1 MKLTKKVLL
10 CSLVVSNLLVFNNT
24 LGNEKIVKASEY
36 RNRIFYDNSG
46 KPATGWYDDGKAWY
60 YFKNGKKYFYEG
72 KYASG
77 WYDDGTA
84 WYFFKD
90 GSKLVGYGVDGNG
103 KKYFYNGKYASG
115 WFNDGNAWYFFQDG
129 SKHSGYGTDG
139 NGKKYFYNG
148 KYASGWFDDGSAW
161 YFFKD
166 GSKHRGYGV
175 DGNGKRFFDNGKYAN
190 WWYDDGTAWYFFQDG
205 VKFTGRAK
213 DASGTKDFINGK
225 YASSARNKYKD
236 GIFYDENG
244 GPANGWYSDGT
255 AWYFFKDGYKHHGYG
270 VDGNGKKYFYNGKY
284 ASGWFDDG
292 SEWYF
297 FKDGSKHRGYGVD
310 GNGKRFFDNGK
321 YANWWYDDGTAWYF
335 FQDGVKFTGRAKDAS
350 GTRDFVNGKYS
361 TNVKKKYKDGLFYDD
376 NGVLASGW
384 YDDGSAWYFFK
395 NGKKLSGYGT
405 DANGK
410 KFFYNGKY
418 AAGWYDDG
426 TAWYFFQDGEKFT
439 GKARD
444 ESGLRDFVNGKYRK
458 VTSQSE
464 FIDKIT
470 PSVLKAVKGKGLF
483 PSIAIAQA
491 CLETRYGNDGL
502 SPAPIYNLFGIK
514 ATKNTPASRYVEI
527 KTAEYNDSGEKYYI
541 IAKFMKFTD
550 YDDSCEYYSNLFT
563 RNSWLRD
570 YYKGVLAAK
579 TPEEAAKALTGT
591 YATDPNYGEKLLEI
605 IEKHG
610 LKALDKKIY
619 KNGVKP

>member
-60 YFKNGKKYFYEG
+60 YFKNGKKLTGYATDGNGKKYFYEG

-77 WYDDGTA
+77 WFDDGNA

-115 WFNDGNAWYFFQDG
+115 WFNDGNAWYFFEDG

-190 WWYDDGTAWYFFQDG
+190 W
-205 VKFTGRAK
+205 
-213 DASGTKDFINGK
+213 
-225 YASSARNKYKD
+225 
-236 GIFYDENG
+236 
-244 GPANGWYSDGT
+244 
-255 AWYFFKDGYKHHGYG
+255 
-270 VDGNGKKYFYNGKY
+270 
-284 ASGWFDDG
+284 
-292 SEWYF
+292 
-297 FKDGSKHRGYGVD
+297 
-310 GNGKRFFDNGK
+310 
-321 YANWWYDDGTAWYF
+321 
-335 FQDGVKFTGRAKDAS
+335 
-350 GTRDFVNGKYS
+350 
-361 TNVKKKYKDGLFYDD
+361 
-376 NGVLASGW
+376 
-384 YDDGSAWYFFK
+384 
-395 NGKKLSGYGT
+395 
-405 DANGK
+405 
-410 KFFYNGKY
+410 
-418 AAGWYDDG
+418 WYDDG

-514 ATKNTPASRYVEI
+514 AAKNTPASRYVEI
-527 KTAEYNDSGEKYYI
+527 KTAEYNDNGEKYYI

-579 TPEEAAKALTGT
+579 TPEEAANALTGT
-591 YATDPNYGEKLLEI
+591 YATDPNYGKKLLEI

>member
-1 MKLTKKVLL
+1 M
-10 CSLVVSNLLVFNNT
+10 
-24 LGNEKIVKASEY
+24 
-36 RNRIFYDNSG
+36 
-46 KPATGWYDDGKAWY
+46 
-60 YFKNGKKYFYEG
+60 
-72 KYASG
+72 
-77 WYDDGTA
+77 
-84 WYFFKD
+84 
-90 GSKLVGYGVDGNG
+90 
-103 KKYFYNGKYASG
+103 
-115 WFNDGNAWYFFQDG
+115 
-129 SKHSGYGTDG
+129 
-139 NGKKYFYNG
+139 
-148 KYASGWFDDGSAW
+148 
-161 YFFKD
+161 
-166 GSKHRGYGV
+166 
-175 DGNGKRFFDNGKYAN
+175 
-190 WWYDDGTAWYFFQDG
+190 
-205 VKFTGRAK
+205 
-213 DASGTKDFINGK
+213 
-225 YASSARNKYKD
+225 
-236 GIFYDENG
+236 
-244 GPANGWYSDGT
+244 
-255 AWYFFKDGYKHHGYG
+255 
-270 VDGNGKKYFYNGKY
+270 
-284 ASGWFDDG
+284 
-292 SEWYF
+292 
-297 FKDGSKHRGYGVD
+297 
-310 GNGKRFFDNGK
+310 
-321 YANWWYDDGTAWYF
+321 
-335 FQDGVKFTGRAKDAS
+335 KFTGRAKDAS

-395 NGKKLSGYGT
+395 NGKKLSGYGY

-514 ATKNTPASRYVEI
+514 AAKNTPASRYVEI
-527 KTAEYNDSGEKYYI
+527 KTAEYNDNGEKYYI

-570 YYKGVLAAK
+570 YYKDVLAAK
-579 TPEEAAKALTGT
+579 TPEEAANALTGT
-591 YATDPNYGEKLLEI
+591 YATDPNYGKKLLEI

>member
-60 YFKNGKKYFYEG
+60 YFKNGKKLTGYATDGNGKKYFYEG

-77 WYDDGTA
+77 WFDDGNA

-213 DASGTKDFINGK
+213 DS
-225 YASSARNKYKD
+225 
-236 GIFYDENG
+236 
-244 GPANGWYSDGT
+244 
-255 AWYFFKDGYKHHGYG
+255 
-270 VDGNGKKYFYNGKY
+270 
-284 ASGWFDDG
+284 
-292 SEWYF
+292 
-297 FKDGSKHRGYGVD
+297 
-310 GNGKRFFDNGK
+310 
-321 YANWWYDDGTAWYF
+321 
-335 FQDGVKFTGRAKDAS
+335 S

-395 NGKKLSGYGT
+395 NGKKLSGYGY

>member
-60 YFKNGKKYFYEG
+60 YFKNGKKLTGYATDGNGKKYFYEG

-77 WYDDGTA
+77 WFDDGTA

-115 WFNDGNAWYFFQDG
+115 WFNDGNAWYFFEDG

-148 KYASGWFDDGSAW
+148 KYASGWFDDGSA
-161 YFFKD
+161 
-166 GSKHRGYGV
+166 
-175 DGNGKRFFDNGKYAN
+175 
-190 WWYDDGTAWYFFQDG
+190 
-205 VKFTGRAK
+205 
-213 DASGTKDFINGK
+213 
-225 YASSARNKYKD
+225 
-236 GIFYDENG
+236 
-244 GPANGWYSDGT
+244 
-255 AWYFFKDGYKHHGYG
+255 
-270 VDGNGKKYFYNGKY
+270 
-284 ASGWFDDG
+284 
-292 SEWYF
+292 WYF

-395 NGKKLSGYGT
+395 NGKKLSGYGY

-514 ATKNTPASRYVEI
+514 AAKNTPASRYVEI
-527 KTAEYNDSGEKYYI
+527 KTAEYNDNGEKYYI

-570 YYKGVLAAK
+570 YYKGVLVAK
-579 TPEEAAKALTGT
+579 TPEEAANALTGT
-591 YATDPNYGEKLLEI
+591 YATDPNYGKKLLEI

>member
-60 YFKNGKKYFYEG
+60 YFKNGKKLTGYATDGNGKKYFYEG

-77 WYDDGTA
+77 WFDDGNA

-115 WFNDGNAWYFFQDG
+115 WFNDGNAWYFFE
-129 SKHSGYGTDG
+129 
-139 NGKKYFYNG
+139 
-148 KYASGWFDDGSAW
+148 
-161 YFFKD
+161 D

-244 GPANGWYSDGT
+244 GPANGWYSDET
-255 AWYFFKDGYKHHGYG
+255 AWYFFKDGY
-270 VDGNGKKYFYNGKY
+270 
-284 ASGWFDDG
+284 
-292 SEWYF
+292 
-297 FKDGSKHRGYGVD
+297 KHRGYGVD

-395 NGKKLSGYGT
+395 NGKKLSGYGY

-514 ATKNTPASRYVEI
+514 AAKNTPASRYVEI
-527 KTAEYNDSGEKYYI
+527 KTAEYNDNGEKYYI

-579 TPEEAAKALTGT
+579 TPEEAANALTGT
-591 YATDPNYGEKLLEI
+591 YATDPNYGKKLLEI

>member
-60 YFKNGKKYFYEG
+60 YFKNGKKLTGYATDGNGKKYFYEG

-77 WYDDGTA
+77 WFDDGTA

-90 GSKLVGYGVDGNG
+90 GSKLVGYGV
-103 KKYFYNGKYASG
+103 
-115 WFNDGNAWYFFQDG
+115 
-129 SKHSGYGTDG
+129 DG

-244 GPANGWYSDGT
+244 GPANGWYSDET
-255 AWYFFKDGYKHHGYG
+255 AWYFFKDGYKHRGYG

-292 SEWYF
+292 SAWYF

-335 FQDGVKFTGRAKDAS
+335 FQDGVKFTGRAKDSS

-395 NGKKLSGYGT
+395 NGKKLSGYGY

-426 TAWYFFQDGEKFT
+426 SDWYFFQDGEKFT

-464 FIDKIT
+464 FIEKIT

-514 ATKNTPASRYVEI
+514 AAKNTPASRYVEI
-527 KTAEYNDSGEKYYI
+527 KTAEYNDNGEKYYI

-579 TPEEAAKALTGT
+579 TPEEAANALTGT
-591 YATDPNYGEKLLEI
+591 YATDPNYGKKLLEI

>member
-60 YFKNGKKYFYEG
+60 YFKNGKKLTGYATDGNGKKYFYEG

-77 WYDDGTA
+77 WFDDGNA

-115 WFNDGNAWYFFQDG
+115 WFNDGNAWYFFEDG

-166 GSKHRGYGV
+166 GS
-175 DGNGKRFFDNGKYAN
+175 
-190 WWYDDGTAWYFFQDG
+190 
-205 VKFTGRAK
+205 KFTGRAK

-244 GPANGWYSDGT
+244 GPANGWYSDET
-255 AWYFFKDGYKHHGYG
+255 AWYFFKDGYKHRGYG

-292 SEWYF
+292 SAWYF
-297 FKDGSKHRGYGVD
+297 FKDGSKH
-310 GNGKRFFDNGK
+310 
-321 YANWWYDDGTAWYF
+321 
-335 FQDGVKFTGRAKDAS
+335 TGRAKDAS

-395 NGKKLSGYGT
+395 NGKKLSGYGY

-514 ATKNTPASRYVEI
+514 AAKNTPASRYVEI
-527 KTAEYNDSGEKYYI
+527 KTAEYNDNGEKYYI

-579 TPEEAAKALTGT
+579 TPEEAANALTGT
-591 YATDPNYGEKLLEI
+591 YATDPNYGKKLLEI

>member
-60 YFKNGKKYFYEG
+60 YFKNGKKLTGYATDGNGKKYFYEG

-77 WYDDGTA
+77 WFDDGT
-84 WYFFKD
+84 
-90 GSKLVGYGVDGNG
+90 
-103 KKYFYNGKYASG
+103 
-115 WFNDGNAWYFFQDG
+115 
-129 SKHSGYGTDG
+129 
-139 NGKKYFYNG
+139 
-148 KYASGWFDDGSAW
+148 AW

-244 GPANGWYSDGT
+244 GPANGWYSDET
-255 AWYFFKDGYKHHGYG
+255 AWYFFKDGY
-270 VDGNGKKYFYNGKY
+270 
-284 ASGWFDDG
+284 
-292 SEWYF
+292 
-297 FKDGSKHRGYGVD
+297 KHRGYGVD

-321 YANWWYDDGTAWYF
+321 YANWWYDDGSAWYF

-395 NGKKLSGYGT
+395 NGKKLSGYGY

-514 ATKNTPASRYVEI
+514 AAKNTPASRYVEI
-527 KTAEYNDSGEKYYI
+527 KTAEYNDNGEKYYI

-579 TPEEAAKALTGT
+579 TPEEAANALTGT
-591 YATDPNYGEKLLEI
+591 YATDPNYGKKLLEI